1 VPSYRIYKLSPEN
14 RIVGIPDQVE
24 FASDQDVI
32 ADAKAKLD
40 GLDIEVWDGPRVVI
54 RLKRPTE
61 YSAFIKTPHFASGL
75 AAQESTP
82 HPPQRNTPAL
92 RLLPGELVPGRRKM
106 ASSTSQIEGN
116 LFSHG
121 QRERARRRWLR
132 ELPRS
137 RPTED

>member
-54 RLKRPTE
+54 RLKAPDR
-61 YSAFIKTPHFASGL
+61 I
-75 AAQESTP
+75 
-82 HPPQRNTPAL
+82 
-92 RLLPGELVPGRRKM
+92 
-106 ASSTSQIEGN
+106 
-116 LFSHG
+116 
-121 QRERARRRWLR
+121 
-132 ELPRS
+132 
-137 RPTED
+137 